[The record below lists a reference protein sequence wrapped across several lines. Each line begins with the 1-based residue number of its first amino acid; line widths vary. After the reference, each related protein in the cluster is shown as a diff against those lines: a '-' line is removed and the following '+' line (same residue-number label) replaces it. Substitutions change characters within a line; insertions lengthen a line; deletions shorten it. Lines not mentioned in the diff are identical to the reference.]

1 MLVVVVSSKK
11 TEEIMTLKKITAAG
25 LLTASALVLAAC
37 GQQKS
42 SQSQTKQVL
51 NWTESAQI
59 STQDPSLTTDSTS
72 FQALLNTQEGL
83 YRLDK
88 KQKPQLALAKSAKLT
103 DGGKTYTF
111 VLRDAK
117 WSNGQAITANDFVYS
132 YRRTLNPKT
141 KSSMAFYLYQIVNAE
156 AINAGKKPVSSL
168 GVKALSKNKLQIK
181 LVRPVSYFKLLL
193 AFPLFFPENQQF
205 IEKVG
210 SKYGTAAKYIISS
223 GPFKLTKWTGSN
235 KQFTLV
241 KNQNYWDKKN
251 VKLDKVNETI
261 SETSST
267 AYNLYQA
274 GKLDETYLTGE
285 QVKANKGK
293 STFYDRPAS
302 AIQRLELNRK
312 KVKAFNNFN
321 IRRALSLA
329 IDRESLAKV
338 LSDGSVAAKGFVPSG
353 MGNNPTTGEAFYKE
367 AYVKE
372 AVSYNLKEAK
382 KYLAKGYKELG
393 IKSLNLNLTVSDTD
407 SAKQVGEF
415 LQSKLGELPG
425 VKITV
430 TTLPYTTLI
439 SRQSAGNYQLT
450 IKNWQAILGDPINF
464 LEVFEKDS
472 SYNTSGFASSKYD
485 QLLNEAENVY
495 GNKPV
500 QRWKW
505 LVAAEKL
512 LMNEQGTIPLI
523 QTAKPQLVQSYVK
536 NVSYNPLGIPYDF
549 KLVYIKK

>member
-1 MLVVVVSSKK
+1 
-11 TEEIMTLKKITAAG
+11 MTLKKITAAG

-88 KQKPQLALAKSAKLT
+88 KQKPQLALAKSAKVT

-111 VLRDAK
+111 VLRNAK
-117 WSNGQAITANDFVYS
+117 WSNGRAITANDFVYS

-210 SKYGTAAKYIISS
+210 SKYGTAAKYTISS

-302 AIQRLELNRK
+302 AIQRLELNSK

-464 LEVFEKDS
+464 LDVFEKDS

-500 QRWKW
+500 QRWKR

>member
-1 MLVVVVSSKK
+1 
-11 TEEIMTLKKITAAG
+11 MTLKKITAAG

-88 KQKPQLALAKSAKLT
+88 KQKPQLALAKSAKVT
-103 DGGKTYTF
+103 DEGKTYTF

-141 KSSMAFYLYQIVNAE
+141 KSSMAFYFYQIVNAE
-156 AINAGKKPVSSL
+156 AINAGKKSVNSL

-210 SKYGTAAKYIISS
+210 SKYGTAAKYTISS

-251 VKLDKVNETI
+251 VKLAKVNETI

-312 KVKAFNNFN
+312 KVKTFNNFN

-338 LSDGSVAAKGFVPSG
+338 LSDGSVAANGFVPSG

-372 AVSYNLKEAK
+372 SVSYNLKEAK

-464 LEVFEKDS
+464 LDVFEKDS
-472 SYNTSGFASSKYD
+472 SYNSSGFASSKYD

-500 QRWKW
+500 QRWKR

-512 LMNEQGTIPLI
+512 LMNEQATIPLI

>member
-1 MLVVVVSSKK
+1 
-11 TEEIMTLKKITAAG
+11 MTLKKITAAG

-37 GQQKS
+37 GQQKN

-88 KQKPQLALAKSAKLT
+88 KQKPQLALAKSVKVT

-132 YRRTLNPKT
+132 YRRSLNPKI

-210 SKYGTAAKYIISS
+210 SKYGTAAKYTISS

-274 GKLDETYLTGE
+274 GKLDETYLTRE

-293 STFYDRPAS
+293 STFYGRPAY

-430 TTLPYTTLI
+430 TILPYTTLI

-464 LEVFEKDS
+464 LDVFEKDS

-500 QRWKW
+500 QRWKR

-549 KLVYIKK
+549 KLLYIKK

>member
-1 MLVVVVSSKK
+1 
-11 TEEIMTLKKITAAG
+11 MTLKKITAAG
-25 LLTASALVLAAC
+25 LLTASAFVLAAC

-88 KQKPQLALAKSAKLT
+88 KQKPQLALAKSAKVT

-132 YRRTLNPKT
+132 YRRSLNPKT

-210 SKYGTAAKYIISS
+210 SKYGTAAKYTISS

-293 STFYDRPAS
+293 STFYGRPAS

-430 TTLPYTTLI
+430 TILPYTTLI

-450 IKNWQAILGDPINF
+450 IENWQAILGDPINF
-464 LEVFEKDS
+464 LDVFEKDS

-500 QRWKW
+500 QRWKR

>member
-1 MLVVVVSSKK
+1 
-11 TEEIMTLKKITAAG
+11 MTLKKITAAG
-25 LLTASALVLAAC
+25 LLTASAFVLAAC

-88 KQKPQLALAKSAKLT
+88 KQKPQLALAKSAKVT

-132 YRRTLNPKT
+132 YRRSLNPKT

-210 SKYGTAAKYIISS
+210 SKYGTAAKYTISS

-293 STFYDRPAS
+293 STFYDQPAS
-302 AIQRLELNRK
+302 VIQRLELNRK
-312 KVKAFNNFN
+312 KVKVFNNFN

-430 TTLPYTTLI
+430 TILPYMTLI

-464 LEVFEKDS
+464 LDVFEKDS

-500 QRWKW
+500 QRWKR

>member
-1 MLVVVVSSKK
+1 
-11 TEEIMTLKKITAAG
+11 MTLKKITAAG

-51 NWTESAQI
+51 NWTENAQI

-72 FQALLNTQEGL
+72 FQAILNTQEGL

-88 KQKPQLALAKSAKLT
+88 KQKPQLALAKSAKVT

-132 YRRTLNPKT
+132 YRRSLNPKT

-181 LVRPVSYFKLLL
+181 LARPVSYFKLLL

-210 SKYGTAAKYIISS
+210 SKYGTAAKYTISS

-302 AIQRLELNRK
+302 AIQRLELNSK

-321 IRRALSLA
+321 IRRALSFA

-367 AYVKE
+367 AYVKK

-464 LEVFEKDS
+464 LDVFEKDS

-500 QRWKW
+500 QRWKR

-536 NVSYNPLGIPYDF
+536 NVSCNPLGIPYDF

>member
-1 MLVVVVSSKK
+1 
-11 TEEIMTLKKITAAG
+11 MTLKKITAAG

-88 KQKPQLALAKSAKLT
+88 KQKPQLALAKSAKVT

-132 YRRTLNPKT
+132 YLRTLNPKT

-193 AFPLFFPENQQF
+193 AYPLFFPENQQF

-210 SKYGTAAKYIISS
+210 SKYGTAAKYTISS

-464 LEVFEKDS
+464 LDVFEKDS

-500 QRWKW
+500 QRWKR

>member
-1 MLVVVVSSKK
+1 
-11 TEEIMTLKKITAAG
+11 MTLKKITAAG

-88 KQKPQLALAKSAKLT
+88 KQKPQLALAKSAKVT

-132 YRRTLNPKT
+132 YRRSLNPKT

-210 SKYGTAAKYIISS
+210 SKYGTAAKYTISS

-425 VKITV
+425 VKITA

-464 LEVFEKDS
+464 LDVFEKDS

-500 QRWKW
+500 QRWKR

>member
-1 MLVVVVSSKK
+1 
-11 TEEIMTLKKITAAG
+11 MTLKKITAAG

-88 KQKPQLALAKSAKLT
+88 KQKPQLALAKSAKVT

-210 SKYGTAAKYIISS
+210 SKYGTAAKYTISS

-425 VKITV
+425 VKIIV

-464 LEVFEKDS
+464 LDVFEKDS
-472 SYNTSGFASSKYD
+472 SYNSSGFASSKYD

-500 QRWKW
+500 QRWKR

-523 QTAKPQLVQSYVK
+523 QTAKPQLVQGYVK

>member
-1 MLVVVVSSKK
+1 
-11 TEEIMTLKKITAAG
+11 MTLKKITAAG

-37 GQQKS
+37 GQKKS

-88 KQKPQLALAKSAKLT
+88 KQKPQLALAKSAKVT

-132 YRRTLNPKT
+132 YRRSLNPKT

-210 SKYGTAAKYIISS
+210 SKYGTAAKYTISS

-464 LEVFEKDS
+464 LDVFEKDS

-500 QRWKW
+500 QRWKR

>member
-1 MLVVVVSSKK
+1 
-11 TEEIMTLKKITAAG
+11 MTLKKITAAG

-51 NWTESAQI
+51 NWIESAQI

-88 KQKPQLALAKSAKLT
+88 KQKPQLALAKSAKVT

-132 YRRTLNPKT
+132 YRRSLNPKT

-210 SKYGTAAKYIISS
+210 SKYGTAAKYTISS

-293 STFYDRPAS
+293 STFYDQPAS

-430 TTLPYTTLI
+430 TILPYTTLI

-464 LEVFEKDS
+464 LDFFENDS

-500 QRWKW
+500 QRWKR

>member
-1 MLVVVVSSKK
+1 
-11 TEEIMTLKKITAAG
+11 MTLKKITAAG

-88 KQKPQLALAKSAKLT
+88 KQKPQLALAKSAKVT

-132 YRRTLNPKT
+132 YRRSLNPKT

-210 SKYGTAAKYIISS
+210 SKYGTAAKYTISS

-251 VKLDKVNETI
+251 VKLDKDNETI

-464 LEVFEKDS
+464 LDVFEKDS

-500 QRWKW
+500 QRWKR

>member
-1 MLVVVVSSKK
+1 
-11 TEEIMTLKKITAAG
+11 MTLKKITAAG

-88 KQKPQLALAKSAKLT
+88 KQKPQLALAKSAKVT

-111 VLRDAK
+111 VLRGAK

-205 IEKVG
+205 IEKAG
-210 SKYGTAAKYIISS
+210 SKYGTAAKYTISS

-329 IDRESLAKV
+329 IDRESLVKV

-415 LQSKLGELPG
+415 LQSKLGELSG

-450 IKNWQAILGDPINF
+450 INNWQAILGDPINF
-464 LEVFEKDS
+464 LDVFEKDS
-472 SYNTSGFASSKYD
+472 SYNTSGFANSKYD

-500 QRWKW
+500 QRWKR

>member
-1 MLVVVVSSKK
+1 
-11 TEEIMTLKKITAAG
+11 MTLKKITAAG

-42 SQSQTKQVL
+42 SQSQSKQVL

-210 SKYGTAAKYIISS
+210 SKYGTAAKYTISS

-372 AVSYNLKEAK
+372 AVSHNLKEAK

-464 LEVFEKDS
+464 LDVFEKDS

-500 QRWKW
+500 QRWKR

-536 NVSYNPLGIPYDF
+536 NVFYNPLGIPYDF